1 MAATINN
8 LNEMYSVGY
17 YDVETLTHIYD
28 LGMNAMQYGSE
39 ELSYSDAWFIVNA
52 GYAVDLYAAAGFIKN
67 DARRGQMHPMEL
79 MILCLSML
87 ATADLRSPETKGV
100 DKNLLTK
107 KLAAAMFF
115 FYFNTMVQNRVLCGF
130 YVDECHTQV
139 NIKPGDFAEPFAID
153 TTVIARRVVNE
164 ALIIS
169 TASGTAAVDGELV
182 KEIMETEMDRFRCVD
197 PASVVVELVG

>member
-1 MAATINN
+1 MAEINSI
-8 LNEMYSVGY
+8 NEMYSVGY
-17 YDVETLTHIYD
+17 YDIETLRQIYEV
-28 LGMNAMQYGSE
+28 GMNAMQYGSE
-39 ELSYSDAWFIVNA
+39 EMSFNDAWFIVNA
-52 GYAVDLYAAAGFIKN
+52 SYAVDLYAAAGFIKD
-67 DARRGQMHPMEL
+67 DARRGQIHPMEL

-87 ATADLRSPETKGV
+87 ATADLRSLKTEGV

-130 YVDECHTQV
+130 YVDDCHTQV
-139 NIKPGDFAEPFAID
+139 NIRPCDFAESFAID
-153 TTVIARRVVNE
+153 TTVIARQVVNE

-169 TASGTAAVDGELV
+169 TESGTAAVDGELV

-197 PASVVVELVG
+197 PASIVVELV